1 MTNECA
7 VKRKCNRSLLEGVSV
22 GKRGALALRVRRKS
36 VRTTFSTMATRQRG
50 RVLQGSKNIP
60 RIRRRLNANMRWY
73 LERIAGVI
81 KTSSGGGGW

>member
-7 VKRKCNRSLLEGVSV
+7 VKRKCSRSLLEEVSV

-50 RVLQGSKNIP
+50 VVQGSKNIP

-81 KTSSGGGGW
+81 NTSSGGGG